1 MKRRWPSVVKGDQPE
16 SRMSKMD
23 QTDQTATSD
32 DGLEEITIKVPADL
46 YRAYQR
52 CTWILINETGRNQLE
67 VMDEMVRDF
76 LVKHG
81 C

>member
-1 MKRRWPSVVKGDQPE
+1 MTPEKYKGISEDNDLTP
-16 SRMSKMD
+16 
-23 QTDQTATSD
+23 
-32 DGLEEITIKVPADL
+32 LTIKVPDDL

-52 CTWILINETGRNQLE
+52 CTWILINEAECDQLE
-67 VMDEMVRDF
+67 IMEEMVRDF